1 MKNLD
6 AIINEIGYDIV
17 KDINSINDK
26 TKKSKYKNFI
36 DKALGVLANDGVYA
50 YWVYCKANNKVN
62 NDRDDNINIKNIF
75 IDKFGEIRKVIDGRE
90 EVDEDF
96 FQNLSEDLN
105 KLLFFKEMLEKAL
118 IYARYHAKTISD

>member
-6 AIINEIGYDIV
+6 AIINKVGFEIVEKIKGKG
-17 KDINSINDK
+17 KD
-26 TKKSKYKNFI
+26 KSKYKNFI

-50 YWVYCKANNKVN
+50 YWVYCQSNSIDDVFINELKDIKEIINNEQ
-62 NDRDDNINIKNIF
+62 DNQK
-75 IDKFGEIRKVIDGRE
+75 
-90 EVDEDF
+90 F

>member
-6 AIINEIGYDIV
+6 AIINEVGFEIV
-17 KDINSINDK
+17 EKIKEKGKD
-26 TKKSKYKNFI
+26 KSKYKNFI

-50 YWVYCKANNKVN
+50 YWVYCQSNSIDDVFINELKDIKKIINNEQ
-62 NDRDDNINIKNIF
+62 DNQK
-75 IDKFGEIRKVIDGRE
+75 
-90 EVDEDF
+90 F

>member
-6 AIINEIGYDIV
+6 AIINEVGYKIV
-17 KDINSINDK
+17 ENINSIDDK
-26 TKKSKYKNFI
+26 AKKSKYKNFI

-50 YWVYCKANNKVN
+50 YWVYCQSNSIDDVFINELKDIKKIINNEQ
-62 NDRDDNINIKNIF
+62 DNQK
-75 IDKFGEIRKVIDGRE
+75 
-90 EVDEDF
+90 F

>member
-6 AIINEIGYDIV
+6 AIINKVGYEIVEKIKRKG
-17 KDINSINDK
+17 KD
-26 TKKSKYKNFI
+26 KSKYKNFI

-50 YWVYCKANNKVN
+50 YWVYCQSNSIDDVFINELKDIKEIINNEQ
-62 NDRDDNINIKNIF
+62 DNQK
-75 IDKFGEIRKVIDGRE
+75 
-90 EVDEDF
+90 F